1 MSKFSPTDSAK
12 LERWLGKDQANN
24 ISAQFKD
31 WYGPPVALAGVP
43 GNVFIAGGGD
53 FLGRI
58 DAGGFMS
65 GMEMHFDRF
74 MRITKRMSKE
84 AVLYHGAGF
93 SSLSDM
99 ISKWTQSNKGQ
110 TLTFNKST
118 SITTVTGRGATS
130 WYLTGTPGAG
140 AAGAAAPGGT
150 VHAKGDTGSYPII
163 NTTTGSEGL
172 FCVSG
177 FAGNTTANGAL
188 LLYDRLFSCAKTMS
202 SSASQAVTGVP
213 TRYQSTTSSDWDYAG
228 GNFMVPEITSNLSAT
243 AHNWTVM
250 QYTNQAGVTASIAP
264 STAGVSSA
272 AAGTIDLPVS
282 GGWYM
287 PLASGDIGVQAL
299 TQMQCSAA
307 ALTGGITWVV
317 GHPLAVMP
325 LFGPQTFTPQ
335 DWTNSAFGPVR
346 MYDTAC
352 LSTLFFASS
361 ANAFQ
366 PSLVVNVL
374 IG

>member
-1 MSKFSPTDSAK
+1 MSKWRPTNSGR
-12 LERWLGKDQANN
+12 LERWLGADQAQH
-24 ISAQFKD
+24 ISHQFRD

-43 GNVFIAGGGD
+43 GNVCISGGGD
-53 FLGRI
+53 FVGRI
-58 DAGGFMS
+58 DSGGFMS

-84 AVLYHGAGF
+84 AVLHHGAGF

-110 TLTFNKST
+110 NLLFNKS
-118 SITTVTGRGATS
+118 SSVTTVAGRGATS
-130 WYLTGTPGAG
+130 WYLSGTPGAG

-150 VHAKGDTGSYPII
+150 VHAKGDTGSYPVI

-172 FCVSG
+172 FLVSG
-177 FAGNTTANGAL
+177 FAGNTTAVGAI

-213 TRYQSTTSSDWDYAG
+213 TRYQSTTSTDWDYAG

-250 QYTNQAGVTASIAP
+250 QYTNQAGTTASIAP
-264 STAGVSSA
+264 STAGVASA
-272 AAGTIDLPVS
+272 LASTIDLPVN
-282 GGWYM
+282 GNWYM
-287 PLASGDIGVQAL
+287 PLASGDIGVKAL

-325 LFGPQTFTPQ
+325 LFGFNTFTPQ

-352 LSTLFFASS
+352 LSTLIFPST

-366 PSLVVNVL
+366 PSLSLNVL